1 MFKAVKGKSPVI
13 DSSCFVAET
22 ADVMGD
28 VRVAPN
34 ASIWYKAVLRGDDNY
49 IEIGEN
55 SNIQDNT
62 VVHVAELY
70 PTIIGNNVTVG
81 HSAIIHACKIGN
93 NCLIGMGAIVLDG
106 AEIGDETIIG
116 AGSIVSSGKQI
127 PSGVLALGTPAK
139 VIRELTEEEKHSLK
153 VSAEK
158 YVRYANDHKESVI
171 L

>member
-1 MFKAVKGKSPVI
+1 MLKAVKGKSPVI

-28 VRVAPN
+28 VRVASN

-62 VVHVAELY
+62 VIHVAELY
-70 PTIIGNNVTVG
+70 PTIIGNNVTIG

-139 VIRELTEEEKHSLK
+139 VIRELTQEEKQNLK